1 MDGDQEDM
9 TKLFPPQ
16 EELIN
21 SGMLTENRHL
31 LINMATG
38 SGKTFLAELAV
49 MAVVRS
55 GYKAVCV
62 TPLKALASQQQES
75 WKEKFQGYTVGVFT
89 GDTAGSGRPKTGYE
103 KCDILIMT
111 PERLDGCMR
120 NWRRHWTWITQ
131 LGIAVFDEFH
141 LIGQKERGPRMEG
154 TITRLIRLNPF
165 IRIIGLSAT
174 MPNAGDMAL
183 WLHGSAFSSPWRQ
196 VEVRKSVRR
205 YKKAEEKPAM
215 LLDTVRECTAS
226 GGQSLVFCNSRA
238 RAQSLAS
245 YLCENGVRAD
255 FHHAGLMPDARRAV
269 EERYKEGKTDVLA
282 ATSTLEMGLNLPARQ
297 VVIYDAVT
305 YSECGFVP
313 LPVWSFIQ
321 RAGRAGRPG
330 LDVEGEAVLF
340 LPKWGGKADRY
351 LREECETVNSQLTD
365 RSAMQEQLL
374 IEVCA
379 GFSRTRKELA
389 EGFLPLTLF
398 HHEHSEAVINPA
410 VNGLVLAGLL
420 EEEEKDD
427 GSGMILKAGFL
438 GRLAVRLML
447 SAQTI
452 GTAYRLITECERLYF
467 FDLLFMA
474 AMSDDCSPVLSADYE
489 ETDILC
495 GTVQRRQSVLLDLS
509 VEKLKK
515 LLSSSCPTVRILS
528 AVKMAAVCLYL
539 ADGEEAEY
547 IAERFDAYGSD
558 ILLLK
563 DNIVRILSG
572 ISAVA
577 AAAVKN
583 DKETEERKE
592 KARRAYE
599 ESLLLADM
607 LRYQISSEN
616 AGLVKLDGIG
626 GKRAKLLSSS
636 GFGTPALL
644 AGADPEE
651 VARIKG
657 IGKDGAVKIIRQAA
671 ELTAHG
677 DIPSYR
683 EELLP
688 AAAPGKTLRMTAD
701 PYRMRRS
708 LELSVSLSENRRFL
722 VRGGRDDHI
731 VRRAGAAFACDC
743 PDFENRQ
750 ADCKHI
756 LCVKREL
763 GDRDVCRMAKKIR
776 EDKDSPLREA
786 LPSLW
791 FSVTGK
797 ER

>member
-1 MDGDQEDM
+1 M
-9 TKLFPPQ
+9 KLFPPQ

-31 LINMATG
+31 FINMATG

-75 WKEKFQGYTVGVFT
+75 WKEKFQGHTVGVFT
-89 GDTAGSGRPKTGYE
+89 GDTAGGGRPKTGYE

-120 NWRRHWTWITQ
+120 SWRRHWAWITQ

-154 TITRLIRLNPF
+154 TITRLVRLNPF
-165 IRIIGLSAT
+165 VRIIGLSAT
-174 MPNAGDMAL
+174 MPNADDLGR

-196 VEVRKSVRR
+196 IDIKKRICRYRK
-205 YKKAEEKPAM
+205 ADEKLAM
-215 LLDTVRECTAS
+215 LLETVKECISS

-245 YLCENGVRAD
+245 YLCENGARAD

-297 VVIYDAVT
+297 VVVYDSVT

-330 LDVEGEAVLF
+330 LDREGEAVLF

-351 LREECETVNSQLTD
+351 LREDCEPVSSQLTD

-398 HHEHSEAVINPA
+398 HHEHSEACINPA
-410 VNGLVLAGLL
+410 VNELVLAGLL
-420 EEEEKDD
+420 DEEEKDD
-427 GSGMILKAGFL
+427 GSGMILRAGFL

-515 LLSSSCPTVRILS
+515 LLSSSCPTARILS
-528 AVKMAAVCLYL
+528 AVKMAAVCLHL

-547 IAERFDAYGSD
+547 IAERFDAYSSD

-577 AAAVKN
+577 AAAAKN
-583 DKETEERKE
+583 DKETEEKKE
-592 KARRAYE
+592 RARRAYD

-644 AGADPEE
+644 AAADP
-651 VARIKG
+651 AKLALIKG
-657 IGKDGAVKIIRQAA
+657 IGNESAMKIIRQAT
-671 ELTAHG
+671 ELTARG
-677 DIPSYR
+677 DIPSYK

-688 AAAPGKTLRMTAD
+688 AAAPWKTLRMTAD

-708 LELSVSLSENRRFL
+708 LELSVSLSENGRFL
-722 VRGGRDDHI
+722 VTGGSDSHI
-731 VRRAGAAFACDC
+731 VSRAGGAFACDC

-763 GDRDVCRMAKKIR
+763 GDRDVCRMAKKIM

-791 FSVTGK
+791 FSVARK

>member
-1 MDGDQEDM
+1 M
-9 TKLFPPQ
+9 KLFPPQ

-31 LINMATG
+31 FINMATG

-89 GDTAGSGRPKTGYE
+89 GDTAGGGRPKTGYE

-120 NWRRHWTWITQ
+120 SWRRHWAWITQ

-154 TITRLIRLNPF
+154 TITRLVRLNPF
-165 IRIIGLSAT
+165 VRIIGLSAT
-174 MPNAGDMAL
+174 MPNADDLGR

-196 VEVRKSVRR
+196 IDIKKRICRYRK
-205 YKKAEEKPAM
+205 ADEKLAM
-215 LLDTVRECTAS
+215 LLETVKECISS

-245 YLCENGVRAD
+245 YLCENGARAD

-297 VVIYDAVT
+297 VVVYDSVT

-330 LDVEGEAVLF
+330 LDREGEAVLF

-351 LREECETVNSQLTD
+351 LREDCEPVSSQLTD

-398 HHEHSEAVINPA
+398 HHEHSEACINPA
-410 VNGLVLAGLL
+410 VNELVLAGLL
-420 EEEEKDD
+420 DEEEKDD
-427 GSGMILKAGFL
+427 GSGMILRAGFL

-515 LLSSSCPTVRILS
+515 LLSSSCPTARILS
-528 AVKMAAVCLYL
+528 AVKMAAVCLHL

-547 IAERFDAYGSD
+547 IAERFDAYSSD

-577 AAAVKN
+577 AAAAKN
-583 DKETEERKE
+583 DKETEEKKE
-592 KARRAYE
+592 RARRAYD

-644 AGADPEE
+644 AAADP
-651 VARIKG
+651 AKLALIKG
-657 IGKDGAVKIIRQAA
+657 IGNESAMKIIRQAT
-671 ELTAHG
+671 ELTARG
-677 DIPSYR
+677 DIPSYK

-688 AAAPGKTLRMTAD
+688 AAAPWKTLRMTAD

-708 LELSVSLSENRRFL
+708 LELSVSLSENGRFL
-722 VRGGRDDHI
+722 VTGGSDSHI
-731 VRRAGAAFACDC
+731 VSRAGGAFACDC

-763 GDRDVCRMAKKIR
+763 GDRDVCRMAKKIM

-791 FSVTGK
+791 FSVARK

>member
-1 MDGDQEDM
+1 M
-9 TKLFPPQ
+9 KLFPPQ
-16 EELIN
+16 KELIN

-89 GDTAGSGRPKTGYE
+89 GDTTGGGRPKTGYE

-120 NWRRHWTWITQ
+120 SWRRHWAWITQ

-154 TITRLIRLNPF
+154 TITRLVRLNPF
-165 IRIIGLSAT
+165 VRVVGLSAT
-174 MPNAGDMAL
+174 MPNADDLGR

-205 YKKAEEKPAM
+205 YKKADEKPAM
-215 LLDTVRECTAS
+215 LLETVKECISS

-297 VVIYDAVT
+297 VVNYDSVT

-330 LDVEGEAVLF
+330 LDREGEAVLF

-351 LREECETVNSQLTD
+351 LREDCEPVSSQLTEHIF
-365 RSAMQEQLL
+365 MQEQIL

-379 GFSRTRKELA
+379 GFSRSRKELS
-389 EGFLPLTLF
+389 EGFLPLTLYG
-398 HHEHSEAVINPA
+398 HEHGEASVNPA
-410 VNGLVLAGLL
+410 VNRMVLAGLL
-420 EEEEKDD
+420 DEEEKDD
-427 GSGMILKAGFL
+427 GSGMILKAGLL

-489 ETDILC
+489 ETD
-495 GTVQRRQSVLLDLS
+495 VL
-509 VEKLKK
+509 
-515 LLSSSCPTVRILS
+515 
-528 AVKMAAVCLYL
+528 
-539 ADGEEAEY
+539 
-547 IAERFDAYGSD
+547 
-558 ILLLK
+558 
-563 DNIVRILSG
+563 
-572 ISAVA
+572 
-577 AAAVKN
+577 
-583 DKETEERKE
+583 
-592 KARRAYE
+592 
-599 ESLLLADM
+599 
-607 LRYQISSEN
+607 
-616 AGLVKLDGIG
+616 
-626 GKRAKLLSSS
+626 
-636 GFGTPALL
+636 
-644 AGADPEE
+644 
-651 VARIKG
+651 
-657 IGKDGAVKIIRQAA
+657 
-671 ELTAHG
+671 
-677 DIPSYR
+677 
-683 EELLP
+683 
-688 AAAPGKTLRMTAD
+688 
-701 PYRMRRS
+701 
-708 LELSVSLSENRRFL
+708 
-722 VRGGRDDHI
+722 
-731 VRRAGAAFACDC
+731 
-743 PDFENRQ
+743 
-750 ADCKHI
+750 
-756 LCVKREL
+756 
-763 GDRDVCRMAKKIR
+763 
-776 EDKDSPLREA
+776 
-786 LPSLW
+786 
-791 FSVTGK
+791 
-797 ER
+797 

>member
-1 MDGDQEDM
+1 M
-9 TKLFPPQ
+9 KLFPPQ

-21 SGMLTENRHL
+21 SGMLTKNRHL

-89 GDTAGSGRPKTGYE
+89 GDTAGGGRPKTGYE

-120 NWRRHWTWITQ
+120 SWRRHWAWITQ

-141 LIGQKERGPRMEG
+141 LIGQKERGPRIEG

-165 IRIIGLSAT
+165 VRVVGLSAT
-174 MPNAGDMAL
+174 MPNADDLGR

-196 VEVRKSVRR
+196 IDIKKRICRYRK
-205 YKKAEEKPAM
+205 ADEKPAM
-215 LLDTVRECTAS
+215 ILETVKECISS

-297 VVIYDAVT
+297 VVIYDSVT
-305 YSECGFVP
+305 YSEYEFVP

-330 LDVEGEAVLF
+330 LDREGEAVLF

-351 LREECETVNSQLTD
+351 LREDCEPVSSQLTKHIF
-365 RSAMQEQLL
+365 MQEQIL

-379 GFSRTRKELA
+379 GFSRSRKELS
-389 EGFLPLTLF
+389 EGFLPLTLYG
-398 HHEHSEAVINPA
+398 HEHGKASVNPA
-410 VNGLVLAGLL
+410 VNRMVLAGLL
-420 EEEEKDD
+420 DEEEKDD
-427 GSGMILKAGFL
+427 GSGMILKAGIL

-452 GTAYRLITECERLYF
+452 GTAYRFITECERLYF

-474 AMSDDCSPVLSADYE
+474 AMSDDCSPVLSTDYE

-515 LLSSSCPTVRILS
+515 LLSSSCPTARILS
-528 AVKMAAVCLYL
+528 AVKMAAVCLQL
-539 ADGEEAEY
+539 TGDEDTGKAS
-547 IAERFDAYGSD
+547 ERFGVYEADV
-558 ILLLK
+558 LLLK

-577 AAAVKN
+577 AAAAKN
-583 DKETEERKE
+583 DKETEEGKE
-592 KARRAYE
+592 RARRAYA

-616 AGLVKLDGIG
+616 AGLTRLDGIG

-644 AGADPEE
+644 AAADPEE

-671 ELTAHG
+671 ELTARG
-677 DIPSYR
+677 DIPSYT

-688 AAAPGKTLRMTAD
+688 AAAPGKSLRMTAD

-708 LELSVSLSENRRFL
+708 LELSVSLSENGRFL

-731 VRRAGAAFACDC
+731 VRRTGGAFACDC

-791 FSVTGK
+791 FSVAGK
-797 ER
+797 EH